1 MENIK
6 ELWDKIIEGL
16 KTKFA
21 SEVVD
26 LWLTPIELFHKN
38 ANEFVL
44 QVPNKFFRNW
54 VEENAL
60 SEIKN
65 SVAGAYGLPSG
76 NDVGIEYIELQNIS
90 GGGAEIKTADVLP
103 ADDGDVRANAHEAV
117 GATATTSI
125 FNPKLSFSKFIVG
138 KQNQF
143 AYSGAWAVAN
153 DPGKQYNPLFIW
165 GGVGLGKTH
174 LLNAVGNRVNEK
186 FPKMKTLYV
195 QTKTF
200 INDFIDSIRFGTP
213 ATFRNKYSNV
223 ECLLIDDIQFLVGKP
238 SCQEE
243 FFYTFNA
250 IYDSKKQI
258 VLTSDKPPK
267 DIGGLEER
275 LISRFVWGLVVPIDP
290 PDLETRIAILRSK
303 ADEERVYVPED
314 VILYLA
320 SEIKT
325 NIRVLEGALTKVAAN
340 AALLG
345 TPLSVDTAKKILYDI
360 ITKEKETTP
369 VTVERIQKAVAEHY
383 SLKLSDLKSK
393 RRTEALA
400 APRHIAMFLSRE
412 MTNESHA
419 AIGEEF
425 GGKDHSTVIHAI
437 NKIKAKAES
446 DPFFSAELN
455 KIIKKI
461 NYE

>member
-1 MENIK
+1 MTRILPMENIK
-6 ELWDKIIEGL
+6 ELWDKIIDGL
-16 KTKFA
+16 KTKFT
-21 SEVVD
+21 SDVVD

-38 ANEFVL
+38 ATEFVL

-54 VEENAL
+54 VEENCLADV
-60 SEIKN
+60 KN
-65 SVAGAYGLPSG
+65 SLAAAYGLPSG
-76 NDVGIEYIELQNIS
+76 NDVGVEYIELQNVTGGEMTGS
-90 GGGAEIKTADVLP
+90 ETLNAGGAKEPVER
-103 ADDGDVRANAHEAV
+103 VEAAV
-117 GATATTSI
+117 TSI

-174 LLNAVGNRVNEK
+174 LLNAIGNRVNEN
-186 FPKMKTLYV
+186 FPKVKTLYV

-223 ECLLIDDIQFLVGKP
+223 ECLLIDDIQFLVGKA

-345 TPLSVDTAKKILYDI
+345 TPLTVDTAKKILQDI
-360 ITKEKETTP
+360 ITKEKETRP
-369 VTVERIQKAVAEHY
+369 VTIERIQKAVAEHY

-393 RRTEALA
+393 RRTEMLA
-400 APRHIAMFLSRE
+400 IPRHIAMYLSRE
-412 MTNESHA
+412 MTPSSHA

-455 KIIKKI
+455 KIVKKI